1 MKFLTSIDLSKNEL
15 LNARIQNLTTDPAS
29 AVAGQLYF
37 NTSDKKL
44 RVYNGTK
51 WENAGVIITDTTAGD
66 GKINVDGEEV
76 NIYTHPS
83 HTAADSGLYKIT
95 VDALGHVTAVTAV
108 AKKDITDLGIPSKD
122 TKVAN
127 LTANTGKVV
136 TSLSNNTTLG
146 TTDVKNLTLD
156 GITPVEG
163 GYVSNGDTL
172 ASAFSALDTA
182 VKNAVAGGGE
192 VNQNAFS
199 NVKVGS
205 TTLAADTKTDTLE
218 LAAGTGI
225 TLTPDVNSDKV
236 TIKVTDNTYADK
248 SHNHGNL
255 TNDGK
260 IGVSAGKVVT
270 TSTNGTLV
278 ASDAISADNVPSLN
292 ASKINAGTFDIARI
306 PNITL
311 SKVTDS
317 GTAAAAN
324 VATGAIA
331 DASTDN
337 GLVTAA
343 QVATY
348 VGNKTAGLSGAMH
361 FLGVSTTAIKDG
373 DAVGSITVD
382 GKTVTPAVGD
392 VVLYSNKEFV
402 CTSTAWEELGD
413 EGSYVLKTQTINGK
427 ALSGNISLTATDV
440 GADAAGEAGK
450 VQTNLTKHEGDTTK
464 HITADE
470 RSTWNG
476 KQNAISDLE
485 TIRSGASKGATS
497 VQNVTGT
504 LKAGS
509 TSVSVTFTGSPVN
522 VIVRDATDG
531 MVVGADV
538 KMETNKVTVSIA
550 QAYTANLNVEVQY
563 K

>member
-15 LNARIQNLTTDPAS
+15 LNARIQNLTTDPAN
-29 AVAGQLYF
+29 AVAGQVYF

-66 GKINVDGEEV
+66 GKINVDGTEINV
-76 NIYTHPS
+76 YTHPS

-108 AKKDITDLGIPSKD
+108 AKKDITDLGIPSEN

-205 TTLAADTKTDTLE
+205 TTIAADTKTDTLE

-225 TLTPDVNSDKV
+225 TLTPDATTDKV

-260 IGVSAGKVVT
+260 IGATAGKVVT

-278 ASDAISADNVPSLN
+278 ASDTISADNVPSLN
-292 ASKINAGTFDIARI
+292 ASKINAGTFDVARI

-348 VGNKTAGLSGAMH
+348 VGNKTAGLSCAMH
-361 FLGVSTTAIKDG
+361 FLVVTTTAIKDG
-373 DAVGSITVD
+373 DAVGAITVD
-382 GKTVTPAVGD
+382 GKTVTPAAGD
-392 VVLYSNKEFV
+392 VVLYGNKEFV
-402 CTSTAWEELGD
+402 CTSAAWEELGD
-413 EGSYVLKTQTINGK
+413 EGSHVLKTQTINGK
-427 ALSGNISLTATDV
+427 ALSGNITLTATDV
-440 GADAAGEAGK
+440 GADPTGEAGK

-464 HITADE
+464 HITAEE

-497 VQNVTGT
+497 VQNATGT
-504 LKAGS
+504 LQAGS

-522 VIVRDATDG
+522 VCVRDATDG
-531 MVVGADV
+531 MTVGADI

-550 QAYTANLNVEVQY
+550 QAYTANLNIEVQY

>member
-15 LNARIQNLTTDPAS
+15 LNARIQNLTTDPAN
-29 AVAGQLYF
+29 AVAGQVYF

-66 GKINVDGEEV
+66 GKINVDGTEINV
-76 NIYTHPS
+76 YTHPS
-83 HTAADSGLYKIT
+83 HTAADAGLYKIT

-108 AKKDITDLGIPSKD
+108 AKKDITDLGIPSEN

-205 TTLAADTKTDTLE
+205 TTIAADTKTDTLE

-225 TLTPDVNSDKV
+225 TLTPDATTDKV

-260 IGVSAGKVVT
+260 IGTTAGKVIT

-278 ASDAISADNVPSLN
+278 ASDTISADNVPSLN
-292 ASKINAGTFDIARI
+292 ASKINAGTFDVARI

-361 FLGVSTTAIKDG
+361 FLGVSTDTIKDG
-373 DAVGSITVD
+373 DPISAITID
-382 GKTVTPAVGD
+382 GKAVTPAVGD
-392 VVLYSNKEFV
+392 VVLYGNKEFV
-402 CTSTAWEELGD
+402 CTSRAWEELGD

-427 ALSGNISLTATDV
+427 ALSGNITLTATDV

-470 RSTWNG
+470 RSAWNG
-476 KQNAISDLE
+476 KQNAISDLN

-497 VQNVTGT
+497 VQNATGT
-504 LKAGS
+504 LQAGS

-522 VIVRDATDG
+522 VCVRDATDG

-550 QAYTANLNVEVQY
+550 QAYAANLNIEVQY

>member
-15 LNARIQNLTTDPAS
+15 LNARIQNLTTDPVN
-29 AVAGQLYF
+29 AVVGQLYF

-51 WENAGVIITDTTAGD
+51 WENAGVIITDTTTGD
-66 GKINVDGEEV
+66 GKINVDGTEI

-83 HTAADSGLYKIT
+83 HTAADAGLYKIT
-95 VDALGHVTAVTAV
+95 VDAFGHVTAVTAV
-108 AKKDITDLGIPSKD
+108 AKKDITGLGIPSED

-172 ASAFSALDTA
+172 ASAFSALDSA

-205 TTLAADTKTDTLE
+205 TTIAADTKTDTLE

-225 TLTPDVNSDKV
+225 TLTPDATTDKV

-260 IGVSAGKVVT
+260 IGATAGKVVT

-361 FLGVSTTAIKDG
+361 FLGISATPIKDG
-373 DAVGSITVD
+373 DPVAEITIN

-392 VVLYSNKEFV
+392 VVLYNNKEFV
-402 CTSTAWEELGD
+402 CTSAAWEELGD

-427 ALSGNISLTATDV
+427 ALSGNITLTATDV
-440 GADAAGEAGK
+440 GADPTGEAGK

-476 KQNAISDLE
+476 KQNAISDLQ

-497 VQNVTGT
+497 VQNATGT
-504 LKAGS
+504 LQAGS

-522 VIVRDATDG
+522 VCVRDATDG
-531 MVVGADV
+531 MVVGADI

>member
-15 LNARIQNLTTDPAS
+15 LNARIQNLTTDPAN
-29 AVAGQLYF
+29 AVAGQVYF

-66 GKINVDGEEV
+66 GKINVDGTEINV
-76 NIYTHPS
+76 YTHPS
-83 HTAADSGLYKIT
+83 HTAADAGLYKIT

-108 AKKDITDLGIPSKD
+108 AKKDITDLGIPSEN

-205 TTLAADTKTDTLE
+205 TTIAADTKTDTLE

-225 TLTPDVNSDKV
+225 TLTPDATTDKV

-260 IGVSAGKVVT
+260 IGATAGKVIT

-278 ASDAISADNVPSLN
+278 ASDTISADNVPSLN
-292 ASKINAGTFDIARI
+292 ASKINAGTFDVARI

-361 FLGVSTTAIKDG
+361 FLGVSTDTIKDG
-373 DAVGSITVD
+373 DPIGAITID
-382 GKTVTPAVGD
+382 GKSVTPAIGD
-392 VVLYSNKEFV
+392 VVLYNNKEFV
-402 CTSTAWEELGD
+402 CTSNDWEELGD

-427 ALSGNISLTATDV
+427 ALSGNITLTATDV
-440 GADAAGEAGK
+440 GADPTGEAGK

-470 RSTWNG
+470 RSAWNG
-476 KQNAISDLE
+476 KQNAIADLE

-497 VQNVTGT
+497 VQNATGT
-504 LKAGS
+504 LQAGS

-522 VIVRDATDG
+522 VSVRDATDG
-531 MVVGADV
+531 MIVGADV

-550 QAYTANLNVEVQY
+550 QAYTANLNIEVQY

>member
-1 MKFLTSIDLSKNEL
+1 MKFLTNIDLSKNEL
-15 LNARIQNLTTDPAS
+15 LNARIQNLTTDPAN
-29 AVAGQLYF
+29 AVAGQVYF

-44 RVYNGTK
+44 RVFNGTK

-66 GKINVDGEEV
+66 GKINIDGEEV

-83 HTAADSGLYKIT
+83 HTAAKSGLYKIT

-108 AKKDITDLGIPSKD
+108 EKKDITGLGIPSED

-127 LTANTGKVV
+127 LTADTGKVV
-136 TSLSNNTTLG
+136 TSLSDNTTLG

-156 GITPVEG
+156 GITPVDG

-172 ASAFSALDTA
+172 GTAISALDTA

-225 TLTPDVNSDKV
+225 TLTPDATTDKV
-236 TIKVTDNTYADK
+236 AIKVTDNTYADK
-248 SHNHGNL
+248 SHLHGNL

-260 IGVSAGKVVT
+260 IGV
-270 TSTNGTLV
+270 
-278 ASDAISADNVPSLN
+278 
-292 ASKINAGTFDIARI
+292 NAGTFDVARI

-373 DAVGSITVD
+373 DAVGAITVD

-392 VVLYSNKEFV
+392 VVLYNNKEFV

-440 GADAAGEAGK
+440 GADPAGEAGK

-470 RSTWNG
+470 RTAWNG

-497 VQNVTGT
+497 VQNATGT
-504 LKAGS
+504 LQAGS

-531 MVVGADV
+531 MVVGADI

>member
-29 AVAGQLYF
+29 AVAGQVYF

-44 RVYNGTK
+44 RVFNGTK

-66 GKINVDGEEV
+66 GKINIDGEEV

-83 HTAADSGLYKIT
+83 HTAAKSGLYKIT

-108 AKKDITDLGIPSKD
+108 EKKDITGLGIPSED

-163 GYVSNGDTL
+163 GYVSDGDTL
-172 ASAFSALDTA
+172 ASAISALDTA

-199 NVKVGS
+199 NVKIGS

-225 TLTPDVNSDKV
+225 TLTPDANTDKV

-260 IGVSAGKVVT
+260 IGATAGKVVT

-292 ASKINAGTFDIARI
+292 ASKINAGTFDVARI

-373 DAVGSITVD
+373 DAVGAITVD
-382 GKTVTPAVGD
+382 GKTVTPAAGD
-392 VVLYSNKEFV
+392 VVLYGNKEFV
-402 CTSTAWEELGD
+402 CTSNAWEELGD

-440 GADAAGEAGK
+440 GADPAGEANK

-470 RSTWNG
+470 RTAWNG

>member
-66 GKINVDGEEV
+66 GKINVDGTEINV
-76 NIYTHPS
+76 YTHPS
-83 HTAADSGLYKIT
+83 HTASDAGLYKIT

-108 AKKDITDLGIPSKD
+108 AKKDITDLGIPSEN

-172 ASAFSALDTA
+172 ASAFSALDAA

-205 TTLAADTKTDTLE
+205 TTIAADTKTDTLE

-225 TLTPDVNSDKV
+225 TLTPDATTDKV

-260 IGVSAGKVVT
+260 IGATAGKVVT

-292 ASKINAGTFDIARI
+292 ASKINAGTFDVARI

-361 FLGVSTTAIKDG
+361 FLGISTTAIKDG
-373 DAVGSITVD
+373 DAIGAITVD
-382 GKTVTPAVGD
+382 GKTITPAVGD
-392 VVLYSNKEFV
+392 VVLYGNKEFV
-402 CTSTAWEELGD
+402 CTSAAWEELGD

-427 ALSGNISLTATDV
+427 ALSGNITLTATDV
-440 GADAAGEAGK
+440 GADPTGEAGK

-464 HITADE
+464 HVTADE
-470 RSTWNG
+470 RSAWNG
-476 KQNAISDLE
+476 KQNAISDLQ

-497 VQNVTGT
+497 VQNATGT

-522 VIVRDATDG
+522 VSVRDATDG
-531 MVVGADV
+531 MVVGADI

-550 QAYTANLNVEVQY
+550 QAYTANLNIEVQY

>member
-66 GKINVDGEEV
+66 GKINVDGTEINV
-76 NIYTHPS
+76 YTHPS
-83 HTAADSGLYKIT
+83 HTAANSGLYKIT
-95 VDALGHVTAVTAV
+95 VDALGHVMAVTAV
-108 AKKDITDLGIPSKD
+108 AKKDITGLGIPSED

-172 ASAFSALDTA
+172 ASAFSALDAA

-205 TTLAADTKTDTLE
+205 ATIAADTKTDTLE

-225 TLTPDVNSDKV
+225 TLTPDATTDKV

-260 IGVSAGKVVT
+260 IGTTAGKVIT

-278 ASDAISADNVPSLN
+278 ASDTISTDNVPSLN
-292 ASKINAGTFDIARI
+292 ASKINAGTFDVARI

-361 FLGVSTTAIKDG
+361 FLGTSTTAIKDG
-373 DAVGSITVD
+373 DPVAEITIG
-382 GKTVTPAVGD
+382 GKTVTPKIGD
-392 VVLYSNKEFV
+392 VVLYNNKEFV
-402 CTSTAWEELGD
+402 CTSAAWEELGD

-427 ALSGNISLTATDV
+427 VLSGNITLTATDV
-440 GADAAGEAGK
+440 GADPTGEAGK

-464 HITADE
+464 HITAEE
-470 RSTWNG
+470 RTAWNG
-476 KQNAISDLE
+476 KQNAISDLQ

-497 VQNVTGT
+497 VQNATGT

-509 TSVSVTFTGSPVN
+509 TSASVTFTGSPVN
-522 VIVRDATDG
+522 VSVRDVTDG
-531 MVVGADV
+531 MIVGADI

-550 QAYTANLNVEVQY
+550 QAYTANLNIEVQY

>member
-15 LNARIQNLTTDPAS
+15 LNARIQNLTTDPAN
-29 AVAGQLYF
+29 AVAGQVYF

-66 GKINVDGEEV
+66 GKINVDGTEINV
-76 NIYTHPS
+76 YTHPS

-108 AKKDITDLGIPSKD
+108 AKKDITDLGIPSED

-205 TTLAADTKTDTLE
+205 TTIAADTKTDTLE

-225 TLTPDVNSDKV
+225 TLTPDATTDKV

-260 IGVSAGKVVT
+260 IGATAGKVIT

-278 ASDAISADNVPSLN
+278 ASDTISADNVPSLN
-292 ASKINAGTFDIARI
+292 ASKINAGTFDVARI

-337 GLVTAA
+337 GLVTAS

-361 FLGVSTTAIKDG
+361 FLGISETAIKDG
-373 DAVGSITVD
+373 DAVGAITID

-392 VVLYSNKEFV
+392 VVLYNNKEFV
-402 CTSTAWEELGD
+402 CTSNDWEELGD

-427 ALSGNISLTATDV
+427 ALSGNITLTATDV
-440 GADAAGEAGK
+440 GADPTGEAGK

-497 VQNVTGT
+497 IQNVTGT
-504 LKAGS
+504 LQAGS

-531 MVVGADV
+531 MIVGADV

-550 QAYTANLNVEVQY
+550 QAYAANLNIEVQY

>member
-66 GKINVDGEEV
+66 GKINVDGTEINV
-76 NIYTHPS
+76 YTHPS
-83 HTAADSGLYKIT
+83 HTAADAGLYKIT

-108 AKKDITDLGIPSKD
+108 AKKDITDLGIPSEN

-172 ASAFSALDTA
+172 ASAFSALDAA

-205 TTLAADTKTDTLE
+205 TTIAADTKTDTLE

-225 TLTPDVNSDKV
+225 TLTPDATTDKV

-260 IGVSAGKVVT
+260 IGATAGKVVT

-278 ASDAISADNVPSLN
+278 ASDTISADNVPSLN
-292 ASKINAGTFDIARI
+292 ASKINAGTFDVARI

-361 FLGVSTTAIKDG
+361 FLGISTTAIKDG
-373 DAVGSITVD
+373 DAIGAITVD
-382 GKTVTPAVGD
+382 GKTITPAVGD
-392 VVLYSNKEFV
+392 VVLYGNKEFV
-402 CTSTAWEELGD
+402 CTSAAWEELGD

-427 ALSGNISLTATDV
+427 ALSGNITLTATDV
-440 GADAAGEAGK
+440 GADPTGEAGK

-464 HITADE
+464 HVTADE
-470 RSTWNG
+470 RSAWNG
-476 KQNAISDLE
+476 KQNAISDLQ

-497 VQNVTGT
+497 VQNATGT

-522 VIVRDATDG
+522 VSVRDATDG
-531 MVVGADV
+531 MVVGADI

-550 QAYTANLNVEVQY
+550 QAYTANLNIEVQY

>member
-66 GKINVDGEEV
+66 GKINIDGEEV

-108 AKKDITDLGIPSKD
+108 AKKDITDLGIPSEN

-163 GYVSNGDTL
+163 GYVSDGDTL

-225 TLTPDVNSDKV
+225 TLTPDANTDKV

-260 IGVSAGKVVT
+260 IGATAGKVVT

-292 ASKINAGTFDIARI
+292 ASKINAGTFDVARI

-373 DAVGSITVD
+373 DAVGAITVD

-440 GADAAGEAGK
+440 GADPAGEAGK

-470 RSTWNG
+470 RTAWNG

-497 VQNVTGT
+497 VQNATGT

-522 VIVRDATDG
+522 VSVRDATDG
-531 MVVGADV
+531 MIVGADV